1 MFKRNLTTG
10 QRTEVRLR
18 LTKMEA
24 DAAVLFMCAENLT
37 IHLDAE
43 MVRPVTRKLAELVE
57 ALRQLKVC
65 VQEGASSADGG
76 LSMNGDGPDAMEAL
90 ERLMELRGKRDD
102 ERSDGE
108 RS

>member
-1 MFKRNLTTG
+1 MFERKLTTG

-37 IHLDAE
+37 IHLDGE

-57 ALRQLKVC
+57 ALRQLKLC
-65 VQEGASSADGG
+65 VQETG
-76 LSMNGDGPDAMEAL
+76 GDGPDAMEAL
-90 ERLMELRGKRDD
+90 ERLMDLKGKRVGEGNHA
-102 ERSDGE
+102 ERI
-108 RS
+108 